1 MGLLWQECADVEI
14 LNFTV
19 YLYIFPW
26 SFWHLRGTHLADVKF
41 HWVLMQKPFSF
52 RWKNICFL
60 EVAMKWKTINI
71 AYFFFE
77 RTERS
82 TMTHSGIPVA
92 CSQALCTT
100 IECSIIQRDS
110 KLAVVFTA
118 EWKGSLFAW
127 LCEKYSQLSAAS
139 VLPQHCRVKTL
150 SHMDCL
156 LVILNYVERVVSQ
169 IEKLSPL

>member
-1 MGLLWQECADVEI
+1 MSLLWQECADVEI

-19 YLYIFPW
+19 YLYIFLW

-52 RWKNICFL
+52 RWKNICFGKL
-60 EVAMKWKTINI
+60 QWNGRQTSLI
-71 AYFFFE
+71 FFDGAG
-77 RTERS
+77 RS

-100 IECSIIQRDS
+100 IERSIIQRDS

-118 EWKGSLFAW
+118 EWKGSLFVW

-169 IEKLSPL
+169 IENLSPL

>member
-1 MGLLWQECADVEI
+1 MSLLWQECADVEI

-71 AYFFFE
+71 AFFFWE
-77 RTERS
+77 DGKKYDDTFWYTCCLLASFMHHYRMQYNTKRQQ
-82 TMTHSGIPVA
+82 A
-92 CSQALCTT
+92 CSSVHGRVEGKSVCLIVWEIQSAFCCLCPPTALQ
-100 IECSIIQRDS
+100 S
-110 KLAVVFTA
+110 
-118 EWKGSLFAW
+118 
-127 LCEKYSQLSAAS
+127 
-139 VLPQHCRVKTL
+139 
-150 SHMDCL
+150 
-156 LVILNYVERVVSQ
+156 
-169 IEKLSPL
+169 